1 MDGDR
6 AHANA
11 VPPGPPPHRSALA
24 RAQFF
29 AGFFF
34 DAIGFVER
42 RFAQYGDIYYVPDR
56 GPGLFVLRH
65 PDHLREL
72 LSTQASSFKK
82 EHTAFEQLERVLGQG
97 LLTTDGDTWK
107 RQRRLVQPGF
117 AKAKLASYASVM
129 VDETLKTMRELGGE
143 RDMSRELMELT
154 LRAVSRTLFGHD
166 ASTDVG
172 TVGRSMRSL
181 QRSLGVSEIAPS
193 WLPVVGNNAVDRAVR
208 DLDGVVYGLIRR
220 RRAEL
225 DRGAAPSDH
234 LLDALLSAVDTEGK
248 GDTLSEREVRDQLM
262 TLFLAGHETTSHAL
276 TWTLYLLSQN
286 PGVRDALATQVRD
299 VLGDRPPTLDDLPKM
314 PLVSQVFKESLRL
327 FPPAYLLARRASADV
342 EVGGYKVRAG
352 AEAIAWVYFTH
363 RDARWFED
371 PHAFKPERFAPA
383 AEARIHPFAF
393 IPFGAGPRACIGKSF
408 AMMEGELM
416 LALLTQRFVFHLAS
430 GEKVTPNPRITL
442 HPKRGLRMR
451 VERLA

>member
-1 MDGDR
+1 MDGE
-6 AHANA
+6 AAGA
-11 VPPGPPPHRSALA
+11 QTFPPGPPPHRSPLG

-29 AGFFF
+29 AGFLL
-34 DAIGFVER
+34 DPIGFVAG
-42 RFAQYGDIYYVPDR
+42 RFAKYGDVYYVPDR

-72 LSTQASSFKK
+72 LSTQAASFKK
-82 EHTAFEQLERVLGQG
+82 EHTAFEQLERVLGEG
-97 LLTTDGDTWK
+97 LLTSDGETWK

-117 AKAKLASYASVM
+117 AKAKLASYAGVM
-129 VDETLKTMRELGGE
+129 VDETLKTMRDLVGE

-166 ASTDVG
+166 ASTDVA

-181 QRSLGVSEIAPS
+181 QTSLGMSEIIPA
-193 WLPVVGNNAVDRAVR
+193 WFPVGGKHAVDRAVR
-208 DLDGVVYGLIRR
+208 DLDGIVYGLIRT
-220 RRAEL
+220 RRAALE
-225 DRGAAPSDH
+225 RGAPTRDD
-234 LLDALLSAVDTEGK
+234 LLDSLLSAVDTDGK
-248 GDTLSEREVRDQLM
+248 GDGLTEREVRDQLM

-286 PGVRDALATQVRD
+286 PGIRDALGAQVRD
-299 VLGDRPPTLDDLPKM
+299 ILGDRPPTLDDLPKM

-342 EVGGYKVRAG
+342 EVGGYQVRAG

-363 RDARWFED
+363 RDARWFDD

-416 LALLTQRFVFHLAS
+416 LALLAQRFRFHLTS
-430 GEKVTPNPRITL
+430 GERVVPNPRITL
-442 HPKRGLRMR
+442 HPKRGLKMQ
-451 VERLA
+451 VERV